1 MSSLNLS
8 LSNLNSGKIR
18 TLATRTLNGI
28 RSIGGA
34 KTQGEN
40 DEGNVLIR
48 IFKKV
53 NKLGAG
59 VSGFLLNA
67 IGGGLQWTFTSIM
80 TQVQMGVRYLW
91 NFNWNATDA
100 ELDAQYAAYMAV
112 LAGTL
117 GGTIGNAVGWA
128 VCGAGPGLIMMKF
141 NKLLA
146 LRIMQEVGEE
156 AVDELVANLRVLVQQ
171 SAQLVFR
178 QTLITSY
185 KNGRRLLKEILLEP
199 DGRGKAF
206 REALGINPSR
216 VKEWGEKGTKPWTFA
231 LALDNWIES
240 IKNPIIENFT
250 EELIEEFFDS
260 CSEAFYVIASTA
272 DQYMMEQK
280 LGQTSLLGDQDFVE
294 ITPNRDDESEKI
306 IIAGPAELIKPTIV
320 QTLAQ
325 HQLLEERDLGMW
337 VGEPLREALVA
348 PPVSLQLRV
357 ILTDV
362 QGKWTGAKRVQITI
376 PDVQRSRI
384 DWGRLKA
391 AVGGTNGYTW
401 GPYRCKARLSR
412 GNFMEL
418 YAATESEG
426 VDRLVELS
434 YFTNQE
440 ILGITAVRELK
451 EGKRKT
457 ISALY
462 KQPTRIYPYG
472 FTVINQQKVLN
483 EESGRAQMSGIYK
496 KKKTSLIPLHTSS
509 KPADFEEILQEL
521 FYIPGANN

>member
-18 TLATRTLNGI
+18 TLATRTLDGI
-28 RSIGGA
+28 RAIGGA
-34 KTQGEN
+34 KTQNE
-40 DEGNVLIR
+40 DEDGNVLVR
-48 IFKKV
+48 IFNRV

-100 ELDAQYAAYMAV
+100 ELDAQYVAYMSM

-146 LRIMQEVGEE
+146 LRVMKEVGEE

-185 KNGRRLLKEILLEP
+185 KNGRRLLKEILLDP
-199 DGRGKAF
+199 DGRGKVF

-240 IKNPIIENFT
+240 INNPIIENFT

-260 CSEAFYVIASTA
+260 CSEAFYVVANTA

-280 LGQTSLLGDQDFVE
+280 LSQASLLGDQEFVE

-306 IIAGPAELIKPTIV
+306 VIAGPAELIKPTIV

-337 VGEPLREALVA
+337 VGEPLREALIA
-348 PPVSLQLRV
+348 PPVSIQMRV
-357 ILTDV
+357 LLTDTE
-362 QGKWTGAKRVQITI
+362 GNARSKRRVQITI

-391 AVGGTNGYTW
+391 AVGGQNGYMW
-401 GPYRCKARLSR
+401 GAYRCKARLSG
-412 GNFMEL
+412 GNFIEL

-426 VDRLVELS
+426 VDRLVELA
-434 YFTNQE
+434 YFSNQE
-440 ILGITAVRELK
+440 ILGITAVKELK

-462 KQPTRIYPYG
+462 KQSTRIYPYG

-496 KKKTSLIPLHTSS
+496 KRKTSMILLHTSS
-509 KPADFEEILQEL
+509 KPDDFEEILQEL